1 MNFIDR
7 DLPIH
12 NTEES
17 AVRRDKQL
25 VRAAHAGLQGAF
37 SEFNATYSS
46 RLYSTIF
53 AITRNPEDAECAPE
67 DTFLRVH
74 LGLRTFDGKCGIYI
88 WLTRIA
94 INSVLTIILH
104 LARPET
110 LFASQSGSQEDT
122 PSCEVKDSH
131 PNPEEI
137 CEWRQRSV
145 RVLHAIRRLDPP
157 LQAPIRMQ
165 MTNGSSIESS
175 IEEIGRVVN
184 ISQAAVKARLHR
196 ARRRFFIARD
206 VNVLSLCARVSIS
219 LD

>member
-25 VRAAHAGLQGAF
+25 VRAAQAGLQGAF
-37 SEFNATYSS
+37 GEFNATYSS

-53 AITRNPEDAECAPE
+53 AITRNPEDAEGALE

-74 LGLRTFDGKCGIYI
+74 LGLRTFDGKCGIYT
-88 WLTRIA
+88 WLTRIV
-94 INSVLTIILH
+94 INSALTIILR

-122 PSCEVKDSH
+122 PNCEVKDSH

-165 MTNGSSIESS
+165 MTNGSSIQ
-175 IEEIGRVVN
+175 EIARVLN

-196 ARRRFFIARD
+196 ARRRLFIARD